1 MGTSDLQEALRANR
15 EEVKV
20 SVDISIFLPCLLYRL
35 WSNVLIMHSKNN
47 CWWNYYKIGLARCLL
62 QRSTNE
68 DEPQPPQGALPW
80 CKCGK
85 CRHMENLVERV
96 CCKMR
101 PCITTTDALHDT
113 CLNRNVLSVCIL
125 DRSDFYGDVV
135 DFSPAS
141 FRRAAY
147 RQYIMFS
154 HGYLGRGNRKVAPSC
169 MVWKIRDNYPAPDNV
184 YLGFRE
190 H

>member
-1 MGTSDLQEALRANR
+1 MFDEF
-15 EEVKV
+15 
-20 SVDISIFLPCLLYRL
+20 SIFLTLHALQALVQSLGNAQQEQLLVELLQDRGG
-35 WSNVLIMHSKNN
+35 VE
-47 CWWNYYKIGLARCLL
+47 LAKCLL
-62 QRSTNE
+62 QRSTNG
-68 DEPQPPQGALPW
+68 DESQPPQGALPW

-85 CRHMENLVERV
+85 CRHMDNVVERL

-101 PCITTTDALHDT
+101 PCITTTDAFHDT

-141 FRRAAY
+141 FRKAAY

-169 MVWKIRDNYPAPDNV
+169 VVWKIRDNYPAPDNI

-190 H
+190 R